1 MSEHLGPYELLSRLG
16 SGGFGEVHLALD
28 PDGRTVA
35 IKVLHPHVAADKAA
49 VARLAR
55 EVETMRRVGGA
66 HIAEVL
72 DASLEGDRPY
82 IVTRYVQGRPLS
94 AVPVPVADLR
104 RLAAGLADA
113 LQAMHQAGVIHRDLK
128 PANVIVTE
136 GEPVVIDFGI
146 ASALD
151 SLSVTASGA
160 VVGTP
165 GYLAPEIIRESLIT
179 QAADVHALASTVFF
193 AATGLPPFG
202 TGTFESVCFNTMEGR
217 WQSEHAPDW
226 LRGWLTRALDVDPA
240 ARPTARE
247 LARMAAALDPD
258 ARRPAAAPA
267 YDRTLTMPAGEGGVS
282 ELLPPVRYATSVHEQ
297 AHGETTAAPT
307 VRDDVPEPPRP
318 APPREPF
325 ELRRF
330 LKSSDFSGVLV
341 LIMLASITVIRPV
354 TIGLIAAGISVVL
367 RIAGHYLD
375 DEREDVTRA
384 ALVTVGHLL
393 LALAFGI
400 VAGTLLHMTGRLNAS
415 HAESLAAGVFTIGLF
430 ALPGAGR
437 VRRVASR
444 ALARVLPGQSAVIVN
459 TAILGPIALITVIAA
474 LGQGL

>member
-28 PDGRTVA
+28 PEGRTVA
-35 IKVLHPHVAADKAA
+35 VKVLHPHVAADKAA

-113 LQAMHQAGVIHRDLK
+113 LQAMHQAGVVHRDLK

-165 GYLAPEIIRESLIT
+165 GYLAPEVLEGRPAGME
-179 QAADVHALASTVFF
+179 ADVFSFGATLAY
-193 AATGLPPFG
+193 AATGRQPYGQGPASAVAYRVVHHPPDLQG
-202 TGTFESVCFNTMEGR
+202 
-217 WQSEHAPDW
+217 AP
-226 LRGWLTRALDVDPA
+226 GWLEPLLRACLSTDPA
-240 ARPTARE
+240 ERPTAVEICDRLGVEPVAQLPSPRPMPARSRASEQDETATRE
-247 LARMAAALDPD
+247 WRPGKERYRRSVEESRARHREKVRRRWVIGSALFVALLAAA
-258 ARRPAAAPA
+258 A
-267 YDRTLTMPAGEGGVS
+267 
-282 ELLPPVRYATSVHEQ
+282 
-297 AHGETTAAPT
+297 
-307 VRDDVPEPPRP
+307 
-318 APPREPF
+318 REPLPEVSLF
-325 ELRRF
+325 
-330 LKSSDFSGVLV
+330 
-341 LIMLASITVIRPV
+341 
-354 TIGLIAAGISVVL
+354 
-367 RIAGHYLD
+367 
-375 DEREDVTRA
+375 
-384 ALVTVGHLL
+384 L
-393 LALAFGI
+393 LAAYSLAVVSDASVALFSKSLYRRSRI
-400 VAGTLLHMTGRLNAS
+400 ITDLAAVAGTVGLCFG
-415 HAESLAAGVFTIGLF
+415 LAAWFSTFTLALFGITALVVGIVFL
-430 ALPGAGR
+430 L
-437 VRRVASR
+437 
-444 ALARVLPGQSAVIVN
+444 SA
-459 TAILGPIALITVIAA
+459 
-474 LGQGL
+474 